1 MTRTTDHTRQNPKPH
16 HTLRRRR
23 RTGPAIAAALEPRRL
38 LATLVVNGG
47 SGDDTCIFDV
57 TGGFINANMNGF
69 NIPQPVG
76 LWDDVQINLFEGNDV
91 VEIRNTGDEPVNISL
106 GSGTDFVQITPTTD
120 DLDSISSRVLVSAGT
135 DAANDLI
142 EVFDIGDSGDD
153 SYTILED
160 GPMKLRK
167 GTADKLFW
175 GESNLGVSVFLNEGN
190 NTVTIDSSVSMTG
203 TDESLAVGGQGPGF
217 GGGND
222 TCNFN
227 GVIGADNTFR
237 FNGGTGSDVLN
248 VTGTNF
254 SGSDA
259 TIFMDGGN
267 SIGDTLNINDAGP
280 ADTYLFTG
288 NRDTILLSVN
298 TALAGEY
305 KYIGTEAINLSATA
319 VGADTFDIQE
329 LNADLS
335 IDAGGD
341 DDSFLLGDGAID
353 STDFGSAIDIVIDGG
368 TGVDDVTIRDNLAT
382 VARTHTLGADVYDH
396 VNLGTL
402 DMTSISTTTL
412 NCGSGA
418 DTIDV
423 NFNPGPSGTL
433 TVNGNGGADEFEVT
447 PDITAAIQLNGGQ
460 PTTAP
465 GDVLALDVGTLT
477 GGVFTPGA
485 PGAGSYDFPV
495 RDVISFTG
503 MENFPQPPATA
514 PGAPDLAAASDSG
527 TSSSDNITNL
537 TSLNFSGTGA
547 PAGASVS
554 LFRDGTSVATVTATA
569 GGAYAF
575 NSVAFPAGDDTF
587 ALTARYSGSGTGLL
601 SPSSAALNVRV
612 DTLAPPAPSAPD
624 LNALS
629 DTGVSS
635 TDNVTRDNTPEFD
648 GTVEANAIVRLTVDG
663 AAAGTDT
670 TTGGGVYHFNLTTA
684 LADGARSVRA
694 SAEDLAGNDSPLSAA
709 LSVTIDTVAPTT
721 PTAAPDLT
729 AASDL
734 GVSSTDNI
742 TRDNTPTFT
751 GAAPGNH
758 IVRLQSGGIGVGSVQ
773 VPLAGTTYSVTS
785 TTPLGDGEHV
795 MTTRFEDIAGNV
807 SPGSSPSLTVR
818 IDTVAPTL
826 TGSVFNFLTSQNLQ
840 FTFSEDVGGG
850 ISVANFGL
858 KDVTNNLSI
867 PGSSLAMSYAPNT
880 ATVTFPGFANGILSD
895 ADWEMK
901 VSGDVRDIAGNNFAG
916 TLFDFFFINGDA
928 NRDRRVNLADFN
940 IVASNFGQTNRNFTQ
955 GDFNYDGN
963 VNLIDFNVLA
973 ARFGRS
979 LAPAGA
985 GPSTSSSSS
994 SSSTSFASRLFSDL
1008 EI

>member
-1 MTRTTDHTRQNPKPH
+1 MTRNFKQTRQARQPAL
-16 HTLRRRR
+16 TTRRRH
-23 RTGPAIAAALEPRRL
+23 RTAPAVAAALEPRRL
-38 LATLVVNGG
+38 FATLVVNGG
-47 SGDDTCIFDV
+47 GGDDTCIFDV
-57 TGGFINANMNGF
+57 TGGFINANMNGL

-76 LWDDVQINLFEGNDV
+76 LWDDVQINLFEGDDT

-106 GSGTDFVQITPTTD
+106 GSGTDFIQITPTTD
-120 DLDSISSRVLVSAGT
+120 DLDSISARVQISAGT
-135 DAANDLI
+135 DAANDLV

-167 GTADKLFW
+167 GSADKLFW
-175 GESNLGVSVFLNEGN
+175 GEANLGVSVFLNEGN
-190 NTVTIDSSVSMTG
+190 NTVTVDASVSMTG

-227 GVIGADNTFR
+227 GVMGADNTFR

-267 SIGDTLNINDAGP
+267 SIGDTLNINDSGP

-335 IDAGGD
+335 IDAGDGE
-341 DDSFLLGDGAID
+341 DSFLLGDGAID
-353 STDFGSAIDIVIDGG
+353 GTDFGSAIDIVINGG
-368 TGVDDVTIRDNLAT
+368 PGVDDVTIRDHLAT
-382 VARTHTLGADVYDH
+382 VARTHTFGADVYDH

-402 DMTSISTTTL
+402 DMTSISTATL
-412 NCGSGA
+412 NCGSAG

-423 NFNPGPSGTL
+423 NFSPGPSGTL

-465 GDVLALDVGTLT
+465 GDTLALAVGTLT

-485 PGAGSYDFPV
+485 AGAGSYDFPV

-503 MENFPQPPATA
+503 MENFPQAPTTA

-527 TSSSDNITNL
+527 SFSTDNITNL
-537 TSLNFSGTGA
+537 TSLDFSGTGA
-547 PAGASVS
+547 PAGASVH
-554 LFRDGTSVATVTATA
+554 LFRDGTSLETVTATA

-575 NSVAFPAGDDTF
+575 NDVAFPTGDDTF
-587 ALTARYSGSGTGLL
+587 ALTARFSDATTGLL
-601 SPSSAALNVRV
+601 SPASATLNVRV
-612 DTLAPPAPSAPD
+612 DTVAPAAPSVPD
-624 LNALS
+624 LNAAS
-629 DTGVSS
+629 DTGLSS
-635 TDNVTRDNTPEFD
+635 TDNVTRDNTPEID
-648 GTVEANAIVRLTVDG
+648 GTVEANALVRLSVDG
-663 AAAGTDT
+663 TAAGTDT
-670 TTGGGVYHFNLTTA
+670 TTAGGVYHFTFITA
-684 LADGARSVRA
+684 LADGARVFRA
-694 SAEDLAGNDSPLSAA
+694 SAEDVAGNDSPLSDA
-709 LSVTIDTVAPTT
+709 LSVTIDTVAPAT

-751 GAAPGNH
+751 GSAPGNH
-758 IVRLQSGGIGVGSVQ
+758 LVRLLSGGVEVGSVQ

-785 TTPLGDGEHV
+785 STLADGNRV
-795 MTTRFEDIAGNV
+795 MTTRLEDIAGNV
-807 SPGSSPSLTVR
+807 SAAASPSLTVR

-826 TGSVFNFLTSQNLQ
+826 TGSVFNFLTGHDLR

-850 ISVANFGL
+850 IGVDNFGL
-858 KDVTNNLSI
+858 KDVTNNVSI
-867 PGSSLAMSYAPNT
+867 PSASLSMAYAPNT
-880 ATVTFPGFANGILSD
+880 ATVTFPGFSNGILTD
-895 ADWEMK
+895 AEWEMK
-901 VSGDVRDIAGNNFAG
+901 VNADVRDIAGNGFAG
-916 TLFDFFFINGDA
+916 TFFNFFFLNGDA
-928 NRDRRVNLADFN
+928 NRDRQVNLADFN
-940 IVASNFGQTNRNFTQ
+940 ILPAHSGQSNRNFSQ
-955 GDFNYDGN
+955 RDFNYDHF
-963 VNLIDFNVLA
+963 VNIHDFNRRA
-973 ARFGRS
+973 TSAWARRDR
-979 LAPAGA
+979 A
-985 GPSTSSSSS
+985 
-994 SSSTSFASRLFSDL
+994 
-1008 EI
+1008 